1 MSHDRAGPTI
11 VHVLA
16 TVQHGGAERVVLELA
31 RAQRSGG
38 ADAEVLC
45 LQQLGALEPAFRAD
59 GIPIALAGGGGRP
72 GALRVAWRLAAE
84 LRRRAPEVIHTHN
97 SAPQIT
103 AGLGRRLGRWSLP
116 GSALVHTEHGRLGD
130 VGAAVLRYR
139 RWTVAAFDAVI
150 AVSADARAQMLAH
163 GIRAPRGVDVVENGI
178 DLSRYPA
185 RTPAIGSA
193 TIVQVGRLDRI
204 KGQDVLLDAL
214 PAVRRAVPAARLLL
228 VGDGPARATLTAQAE
243 RLGIADAVEFVGAV
257 DDVRP
262 FLARAELFVLP
273 SRSEGISLALLEAM
287 ATALPVVATDVGG
300 NREVIDSPAVGI
312 LVAVDDA
319 GALASGIARLLGDPA
334 GAGAM
339 GRAARAAIAQ
349 RFSST
354 RTVDSYAAIYQR
366 ALADAAHRTSRSA
379 A

>member
-38 ADAEVLC
+38 AEAEVLC
-45 LQQLGALEPAFRAD
+45 LQQLGALEPAFRAA
-59 GIPIALAGGGGRP
+59 GVPVTLAGGGGRP

-84 LRRRAPEVIHTHN
+84 LRRRAPAVIHTHN

-130 VGAAVLRYR
+130 VGAKVLRYR
-139 RWTVAAFDAVI
+139 RWTIAAFDAVI
-150 AVSADARAQMLAH
+150 AVSANARAQLLAN
-163 GIRAPRGVDVVENGI
+163 GIRAPRGVDIVENGI
-178 DLSRYPA
+178 DVARYPA
-185 RTPAIGSA
+185 RTAGDST
-193 TIVQVGRLDRI
+193 TIVHVGRLDRI
-204 KGQDVLLDAL
+204 KGQDLLLEAL
-214 PAVRRAVPAARLLL
+214 PAIRRAFPGTRLLL
-228 VGDGPARATLTAQAE
+228 VGDGPDREALAARAE
-243 RLGIADAVEFVGAV
+243 RLGIADAVEFAGAV

-262 FLARAELFVLP
+262 LLARAALFVLP

-300 NREVIDSPAVGI
+300 NREVIDTPQVGI
-312 LVAVDDA
+312 LVAADDPV
-319 GALASGIARLLGDPA
+319 ALASAIVGLLADPA
-334 GAGAM
+334 AASAM
-339 GRAARAAIAQ
+339 GGAARAAVAQ
-349 RFSST
+349 RFSSS
-354 RTVDSYAAIYQR
+354 RTVDGYAAIYRR
-366 ALADAAHRTSRSA
+366 ARVDAAQRTRRSTA
-379 A
+379 